1 MEAHRTPATTPVEPS
16 GARGSAEGGEVSSG
30 SAGDGSDEAAL
41 SHVVEVV
48 VASMEVDPTVDGGE
62 VIPSPSPAGDALA
75 TVLEEDAESSP
86 PVAEEMNE
94 EAVAGDERLSV
105 VEAGETAET
114 GVLAAEEGEEA
125 VREGVSATQAEEA
138 AVTGVLAAEEAE
150 EAGREG
156 ISATEAEETAEAGVL
171 AAEEAEEA
179 GREGVSATEAEEA
192 AETGVLSAEEVA
204 EEAVAGALPA
214 SMAVSEMTVLCLQK
228 PCHNL

>member
-1 MEAHRTPATTPVEPS
+1 MIRSNYLRSVRIQNLKDILAAVAEMEAHRTPATTPVEPS

-41 SHVVEVV
+41 SHVVEAV
-48 VASMEVDPTVDGGE
+48 VASMEVDPAVDGGE

-86 PVAEEMNE
+86 PLAEEMNE

-105 VEAGETAET
+105 VEAEETAE
-114 GVLAAEEGEEA
+114 
-125 VREGVSATQAEEA
+125 
-138 AVTGVLAAEEAE
+138 TGVLAAEEAE

-156 ISATEAEETAEAGVL
+156 VSATEAEEADEAGVL

-204 EEAVAGALPA
+204 EEAVARALPA
-214 SMAVSEMTVLCLQK
+214 SMAVSEMTVLCL
-228 PCHNL
+228 L